1 MVYSLG
7 MRAKRIPMDYPP
19 RIYDLSLQLV
29 GIVVGLL
36 LVAGHLTAFVQ
47 PESTKGWLNNFPR
60 SKTLGIVLLLLDAI
74 WTFWL
79 VTNMDLGE
87 FSTFRTYLQI
97 GIPIVT
103 ILTIYFVD
111 EFLAVRALGILA
123 LLAAEPILSA
133 AFLRTEVSRLLIVIL
148 AYVWLTLG
156 LFWVGMPYLLRDQIT
171 WLTKSAAR
179 FKSAAIAGMVY
190 GVIVLICAVAFF
202 R

>member
-1 MVYSLG
+1 
-7 MRAKRIPMDYPP
+7 MDYPP
-19 RIYDLSLQLV
+19 RIYDLSLQLI
-29 GIVVGLL
+29 GILVGLL
-36 LVAGHLTAFVQ
+36 LVAGHLVAFVR
-47 PESTKGWLNNFPR
+47 PEPTKGWLIKFPR
-60 SKTLGIVLLLLDAI
+60 SKLLGTILLLIDAV

-79 VTNMDLGE
+79 VTHMDLGE
-87 FSTFRTYLQI
+87 FSSFRTYLQI

-133 AFLRTEVSRLLIVIL
+133 AFLRPEISRLLVVIL

-179 FKSAAIAGMVY
+179 FKSAAIAGIIY
-190 GVIVLICAVAFF
+190 GLIVLACAFTLYG
-202 R
+202 